1 MRLLQGAASAVYTDG
16 PQSIVVADERVR
28 APHPLPRITMSS
40 SSSAHANTSAS
51 PNATPSLPISLDGDA
66 ASLNTALAPTSGDD
80 ESELSGPELD
90 ALLAQLARADGL
102 AAGVEGRLDALIGE
116 LDAFLAG
123 LGAEEGEPATE
134 EGAVAPADDAAQ
146 TSVSHSTNLD
156 G

>member
-16 PQSIVVADERVR
+16 PQSIVAEDERVH
-28 APHPLPRITMSS
+28 APHPLPRITMS

-51 PNATPSLPISLDGDA
+51 PNATPSLPIPLDGDA
-66 ASLNTALAPTSGDD
+66 ASLNIALAPTSGDD

-102 AAGVEGRLDALIGE
+102 AAGVEGRLDALIGG
-116 LDAFLAG
+116 LDALLAG

-134 EGAVAPADDAAQ
+134 AGAVAPADDAAQ
-146 TSVSHSTNLD
+146 TSVSHSTNLN